1 MNEELR
7 NKLLSEFPDLFPKE
21 NPLYRR
27 GSGVPFFIDCGDGWY
42 KLIRDLCLSIR
53 ELLKENP
60 IEDFMVVQ
68 VKEKFGG
75 LRFYIG
81 AGSDKIFKRINEAE
95 EESYHI
101 CECCGITGKLRTD
114 LGWIRTLCDKCY
126 NHYKNVVKK
135 K

>member
-1 MNEELR
+1 MNIKLR
-7 NKLLSEFPDLFPKE
+7 NKLLGEFPDLFPKE
-21 NPLYRR
+21 NPLFRK

-42 KLIRDLCLSIR
+42 KLIRDLCVSIR
-53 ELLKENP
+53 EMLKKNP
-60 IEDFMVVQ
+60 IDGFTVVQ

-81 AGSDKIFKRINEAE
+81 YGSDKIFKRIHKAE

-101 CECCGITGKLRTD
+101 CESCGESGKLRTD
-114 LGWIRTLCDKCY
+114 LGWWRTLCDKCY
-126 NHYKNVVKK
+126 NHYKRKK